1 MTPNSNHSLNL
12 SSPITVTNLPESNSS
27 QQLALTIAQAAE
39 NRKAEEITL
48 LNVQEVSYL
57 TDVFV
62 LVTGFSK
69 AQVRAISDEVQEKVE
84 NEWQRRPL
92 RVQGESEASWVVLD
106 YGEVIVHIMLP
117 AEREYY
123 NLEAFWGHAER
134 IDFPS

>member
-1 MTPNSNHSLNL
+1 MTNNNNALNL
-12 SSPITVTNLPESNSS
+12 SSPAIVTNLPENNSS
-27 QQLALTIAQAAE
+27 HSLALTIAHAAE
-39 NRKAEEITL
+39 NRKAEDITI
-48 LNVQEVSYL
+48 LNVTEVSYL
-57 TDVFV
+57 TDAFV
-62 LVTGFSK
+62 IATGFSK

-84 NEWQRRPL
+84 TEWQRRPL